1 MERKWRIASEDELLR
16 GKTTDIYFERTVKIL
31 EKEDLNPIVHAEF
44 TVSGMPKD
52 MEWGVMAGV
61 DDALKLLEGKQVNV
75 YGLLEGTVFKPRSK
89 EGVKT
94 PVLVIEGPYSEFAV
108 YETPILGFIC
118 HTSGMV
124 SRTAQVRISAGEKQ
138 LLSFGA
144 RRTHPAITPQVEYA
158 AYVGGCDGVS
168 CVLGAE
174 LLDQSPMG
182 TMPHALIIAFQDHVE
197 AWKAYD
203 RNVGKEVPRIAL
215 TDTYM
220 DEVMESIL
228 AAENI
233 DDLVGVRLDTTGSR
247 RGDFMRIVQEVRWE
261 LDQRGFNH
269 VKIYVSGGLN
279 ADSVAELRNAG
290 ADGFGVGGAIS
301 NAPAID
307 FAMDIVSIQK
317 KGKWIPCAKRGKFSG
332 RKSVWRCPD
341 CFTIDTVVWDAS
353 PPMCVNCQTKM
364 EKVTNQ
370 LMKNGEVLQKP
381 KSPKEIRQYVM
392 KQIKRFQE

>member
-1 MERKWRIASEDELLR
+1 MLNGR
-16 GKTTDIYFERTVKIL
+16 TTDIYFKRTVKIL
-31 EKEDLNPIVHAEF
+31 EKENLDPIVHAEF

-52 MEWGVMAGV
+52 MEWGVFAGV
-61 DDALKLLEGKQVNV
+61 DDALKLLEGKKVDV
-75 YGLLEGTVFKPRSK
+75 YGLPEGTTFQPRSK
-89 EGVKT
+89 DGVKT
-94 PVLVIEGPYSEFAV
+94 PVLVIEGPYSEFAIF
-108 YETPILGFIC
+108 ETPILGFIC
-118 HTSGMV
+118 HTTGMV
-124 SRTAQVRISAGEKQ
+124 SNTAQIRISAGDKQ

-158 AYVGGCDGVS
+158 AYIGGCDGVS
-168 CVLGAE
+168 CILGAE

-182 TMPHALIIAFQDHVE
+182 TMPHALIIAFQNHVD

-203 RNVGKEVPRIAL
+203 LHVDKEVPRIAL

-220 DEVMESIL
+220 DEVVESIL

-233 DDLVGVRLDTTGSR
+233 DGLIGVRLDTTSSR
-247 RGDFMRIVQEVRWE
+247 RGNFVRIVQEVRWE

-279 ADSVAELRNAG
+279 ASTVDELRNAG

-307 FAMDIVSIQK
+307 FAMDIVALQK
-317 KGKWIPCAKRGKFSG
+317 EGNWIPCAKRGKFSG

-341 CFTIDTVVWDAS
+341 CLTIETGVWDAS
-353 PPMCVNCQTKM
+353 PFICANCKTKM

-370 LMKNGEVLQKP
+370 LMKNGKILQEP
-381 KSPKEIRQYVM
+381 KLPKEIRQYVI
-392 KQIKRFQE
+392 KQIVRFQK